1 LRGKTGSLVWYW
13 LDWQRFLSYWIIDF
27 LCELHY
33 KFVVIKYVF
42 RSGSV
47 HGVLSESVSLSL
59 QDDHLAASA
68 AHVACCMSTS
78 ACAGAKN
85 WFIVV
90 FVFAIYSVF
99 LGLPGLLPVFM

>member
-1 LRGKTGSLVWYW
+1 MARREFLYQKVLHSRLTNAMLVP
-13 LDWQRFLSYWIIDF
+13 DCTLSA
-27 LCELHY
+27 
-33 KFVVIKYVF
+33 
-42 RSGSV
+42 
-47 HGVLSESVSLSL
+47 ESVSLSL